1 MDSGGANVVVL
12 FRSLLVGQMNG
23 ALHSIRSAESYEG
36 TPLFSF
42 ILTDARVFLRGDE
55 IQQFI
60 FRQHCGIEKG

>member
-1 MDSGGANVVVL
+1 MDSGGANVGVFL
-12 FRSLLVGQMNG
+12 RSLLIGQVNG
-23 ALHSIRSAESYEG
+23 TLHSILSAESYEG